1 MPQCRASGQ
10 TIASCLLSMAWQRLL
25 VQISTPPVVS
35 DVEHDQ
41 NETFIHMKYTIH
53 PHRSSISLQKNGLLC
68 FLTLPA
74 RESSSER
81 KLIAQ
86 SAFSNSKLAFHVRQA
101 NAPRPSQDVGSPD
114 LQSCFRILQVSF
126 QLCVLISQ
134 RDQLY
139 VGSCC
144 SAHLQ
149 IQRQILKMI
158 LLP

>member
-1 MPQCRASGQ
+1 MSRKRPDNRFLSLVYGMAAAS
-10 TIASCLLSMAWQRLL
+10 SSNFN
-25 VQISTPPVVS
+25 STCVS

-74 RESSSER
+74 RESSSR
-81 KLIAQ
+81 SR

-149 IQRQILKMI
+149 I
-158 LLP
+158 